1 MRLIQRVTLG
11 AEAPP
16 GPAHLRGVRRL
27 LPIMPTRWA

>member
-16 GPAHLRGVRRL
+16 GPAHLRGGRRL